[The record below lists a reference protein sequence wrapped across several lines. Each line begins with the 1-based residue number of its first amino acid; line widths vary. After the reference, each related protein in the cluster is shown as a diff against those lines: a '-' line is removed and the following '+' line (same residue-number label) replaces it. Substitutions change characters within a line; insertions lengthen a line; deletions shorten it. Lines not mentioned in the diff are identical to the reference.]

1 MRAAKGTKKRED
13 ELIHTDIVERWKGLD
28 LRLLPIDVIDMKIMS
43 ELLENARM
51 SNSDIAKELAL
62 SEATVRRRIKNLVE
76 KRIIRG
82 FSIFIDYKLIENTVK
97 AYIHIKVQSDL
108 IDKVVKK
115 VASHKRVVA
124 LYRVTG
130 SYDLLCVSLF
140 VGMSELQEF
149 IDSFLKTE
157 GVKEI
162 ETQIIMTAY
171 KGVPWTG
178 Y

>member
-1 MRAAKGTKKRED
+1 MKGAKDARRPEGRIT
-13 ELIHTDIVERWKGLD
+13 HTDIIDRWRGLD
-28 LRLLPIDVIDMKIMS
+28 LRLLPIDDIDIRIMS
-43 ELLENARM
+43 KLLENARM
-51 SNSDIAKELAL
+51 SNSDIAKGLKL

-82 FSIFIDYKLIENTVK
+82 FSIFIDYRLIENTVK
-97 AYIHIKVQSDL
+97 SYIHIKVQSDM
-108 IDKVVKK
+108 IDKVTKK
-115 VASHKRVVA
+115 IGRHKRVVA

-130 SYDLLCVSLF
+130 PYDLMCVTLF

-157 GVKEI
+157 GVREI